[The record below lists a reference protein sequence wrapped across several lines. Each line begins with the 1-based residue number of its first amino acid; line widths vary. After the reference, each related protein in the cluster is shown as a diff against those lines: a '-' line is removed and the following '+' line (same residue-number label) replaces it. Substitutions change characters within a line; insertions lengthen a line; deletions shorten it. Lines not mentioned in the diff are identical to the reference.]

1 MTISAGVGSPRRA
14 GAARDPTAI
23 IGAMKHPR
31 LDPETFPTTASAVT
45 LWGPAGEIEAATA
58 VPEADDERLGTAI
71 VCHPHPLHGGTMQNK
86 VVTMAERSLRESG
99 LRTLRFNF
107 RGVGASAGHYDDGNG
122 EMDDLIAVAQW
133 VRRVRP
139 VDQLWLAGFSFGS
152 YVAWRAARHLSPAH
166 MTLIAPPVAKWPFAA
181 IVAPACP
188 VLVLQGDLDDVAPPQ
203 PVVEWVLSMPDA
215 PTLVRLPE
223 ADHFFHRRLMDLRG
237 AIKHQAKAHL
247 PPRVGG

>member
-1 MTISAGVGSPRRA
+1 
-14 GAARDPTAI
+14 
-23 IGAMKHPR
+23 MKHPR
-31 LDPETFPTTASAVT
+31 LDPETFPAAASAVT

-71 VCHPHPLHGGTMQNK
+71 VCHPHPLHGGTMHNK
-86 VVTMAERSLRESG
+86 VVTMTERALRESG
-99 LRTLRFNF
+99 LRTVRFNF
-107 RGVGASAGHYDDGNG
+107 RGVGASAGTYDDGDG
-122 EMDDLIAVAQW
+122 EMDDLVAVAGW

-166 MTLIAPPVAKWPFAA
+166 VTLIAPPVAKWPFAA
-181 IVAPACP
+181 IVPPACP
-188 VLVLQGDLDDVAPPQ
+188 VLVLQGDLDEVAPPQ
-203 PVVEWVLSMPDA
+203 PVVEWVLSMPDP
-215 PTLVRLPE
+215 PTLVRLPD

-237 AIKHQAKAHL
+237 AIKHQVKVHL